1 MKPDQ
6 YERLK
11 NLYLSKLQDYFP
23 EGKIAYLTEAPEKS
37 DYGDMDVFVA
47 INQRVDFIDMANFLG
62 ATGIIC
68 HSSGKVQKCSL
79 GKFLYGIMSM
89 ETLLITPYDS

>member
-23 EGKIAYLTEAPEKS
+23 KGKIACLTEAPEKA

-47 INQRVDFIDMANFLG
+47 IDQRVDFIDMANFLG

-79 GKFLYGIMSM
+79 GTTFFGTMPK
-89 ETLLITPYDS
+89 ETLLITPDHS